1 MVKKILMGLFLVSA
15 QLNAVI
21 NFNDSRIDKQ
31 VLFARAIEQGNI
43 DLVKMLIKSGVN
55 VNHKLYLSMAIYKQN
70 LDLVKLLLNAG
81 ANANKIDEENEN
93 GWTAPLTSAVN
104 TDNIEIIELLIN
116 SGSDIN
122 LKDWYGRCIF
132 HARSVQT
139 LDLLISF
146 GADINITDNYGRTA
160 LYYAIQNNNLEV
172 AKTLIAN
179 GARINHGVVNI
190 DDLLKIACELGNL
203 EAIEFLQSL

>member
-1 MVKKILMGLFLVSA
+1 MVNKILIGLVLIIS

-21 NFNDSRIDKQ
+21 NLNDSRIDKQ
-31 VLFARAIEQGNI
+31 ALFARAIDQGNI
-43 DLVKMLIKSGVN
+43 DLVKKLIKAGVN

-70 LDLVKLLLNAG
+70 IDLVKLLLNAG
-81 ANANKIDEENEN
+81 ANANKIDEEN

-146 GADINITDNYGRTA
+146 GADINITDDYGRTA
-160 LYYAIQNNNLEV
+160 IYYAIQNNNLEV
-172 AKTLIAN
+172 AKILIAN
-179 GARINHGVVNI
+179 GAKINNGLVNI
-190 DDLLKIACELGNL
+190 DDLLKTACERGNL